1 MAKYRVWAEMI
12 TDCYVEVEAES
23 EEEAMNIAED
33 IDGGDFITDDSYGS
47 GDWRITHADEI

>member
-23 EEEAMNIAED
+23 EEDAMNIAED
-33 IDGGDFITDDSYGS
+33 IDGGDFVIDD
-47 GDWRITHADEI
+47 GDWKITHADEI